1 MLYKELKEIFK
12 CAKANKLE
20 ISLLDDGLNVE
31 CGEINFKLDVAD
43 SESDMISRLTTLS
56 ENIRITPK
64 RYKEFVMRSIND
76 GLFEEQSKIL
86 SFEQFADNNIKV
98 MYAPAI
104 RNEKNEL
111 IYASAYQ
118 YESFEAIDISEFEHI
133 YELLYENGYYKIRGI
148 KKVIEETHDLL
159 ADDELKDKIAKN
171 IIFLK
176 EMEKSY
182 NMAIS
187 YHLEEY
193 RKDSPDDEE
202 VEILHGGDEKIY
214 TFTVG
219 DLRLALKH
227 WDEF

>member
-1 MLYKELKEIFK
+1 MLYEELKEIFK
-12 CAKANKLE
+12 CTKANKLE

-43 SESDMISRLTTLS
+43 SESDMISRLTKLS

-98 MYAPAI
+98 MYSPAI

-159 ADDELKDKIAKN
+159 ADDELKDKIANN
-171 IIFLK
+171 IRFLK
-176 EMEKSY
+176 EMEKSS
-182 NMAIS
+182 NMTIS
-187 YHLEEY
+187 SYLEEY
-193 RKDSPDDEE
+193 RKDSPDDEK
-202 VEILHGGDEKIY
+202 VEIRHGDDKTY
-214 TFTVG
+214 KFTVG
-219 DLRLALKH
+219 DLRLAVKH

>member
-43 SESDMISRLTTLS
+43 GESDMISRLTTLS

-98 MYAPAI
+98 MHSPAI
-104 RNEKNEL
+104 YNEKNEF

-118 YESFEAIDISEFEHI
+118 YESFEAIDISEFEQI

-159 ADDELKDKIAKN
+159 VDDELKDKIANN
-171 IIFLK
+171 IRFLK
-176 EMEKSY
+176 EMEKSS
-182 NMAIS
+182 NMTIS
-187 YHLEEY
+187 SYLEEY
-193 RKDSPDDEE
+193 RKDSPDDEK
-202 VEILHGGDEKIY
+202 VEIRHGDDKTY
-214 TFTVG
+214 KFTVG
-219 DLRLALKH
+219 DLRLAVKH